1 MGGGESALDGRFAD
15 PSLTAL
21 SAVLANTSC
30 SGELT
35 LTQKQTAKTGQL
47 SKRLYHMPISFVCLE
62 SESAG
67 PREGETT
74 MEKKESRRRDRRLI
88 ILTRSAGCSGWAGGP
103 HIDKPAGGYLR

>member
-1 MGGGESALDGRFAD
+1 M
-15 PSLTAL
+15 
-21 SAVLANTSC
+21 SAVPPRKSFN
-30 SGELT
+30 GELT

-47 SKRLYHMPISFVCLE
+47 SRRLYHMPISFVCLE

-88 ILTRSAGCSGWAGGP
+88 ILKLSARLSGELGG
-103 HIDKPAGGYLR
+103 IRRQTS